1 MAKKQ
6 FETDKK
12 DWLEITMSEA
22 IDFLEENG
30 TTEEKKEFKKW
41 LNTTKDGKKSK
52 NINWGNA
59 KARFV
64 EKYCPNL
71 KPEPKEKEAKIS
83 DRIANW

>member
-30 TTEEKKEFKKW
+30 TTEEKMKLLTSSKYLFKR
-41 LNTTKDGKKSK
+41 KSLRSGWTLQKMVK
-52 NINWGNA
+52 NQ
-59 KARFV
+59 
-64 EKYCPNL
+64 
-71 KPEPKEKEAKIS
+71 KIS
-83 DRIANW
+83 IGEMQKQDL